1 MVPPK
6 PNPLREPDFSKVERN
21 IIEIK
26 ADGSLTQSM
35 LFGTAVLI
43 VIMFGMM
50 SVTIAKINSLK
61 TDIDNLE
68 RIVKGEERKQHVD

>member
-1 MVPPK
+1 MVQPK
-6 PNPLREPDFSKVERN
+6 PNPLREPDFFKIERN

-50 SVTIAKINSLK
+50 SVTIAKISSLK

-68 RIVKGEERKQHVD
+68 RIVKGEEQK